1 MNAAVRLLVVRGCSS
16 IIRRY
21 QLKNPFRMG
30 TDEDIAAA
38 AAAAAAAIE
47 AAEEEKAET
56 AKEAEAAAE
65 EAEPMGELKNE
76 EEGAGSDRREH
87 DDSPESLGLKERRC
101 DRANLLPRGLG
112 RSQRQPE
119 GGGGRR

>member
-1 MNAAVRLLVVRGCSS
+1 MNAAVRLLVVRGCAS

-30 TDEDIAAA
+30 TDEEI
-38 AAAAAAAIE
+38 AAAAIE
-47 AAEEEKAET
+47 AAEEET
-56 AKEAEAAAE
+56 AKEAESAAE

-87 DDSPESLGLKERRC
+87 DDSPERLGLKERRC

>member
-1 MNAAVRLLVVRGCSS
+1 MNAAVRLLVVRGCAS

-30 TDEDIAAA
+30 TDEEI
-38 AAAAAAAIE
+38 AAAAIE
-47 AAEEEKAET
+47 P
-56 AKEAEAAAE
+56 EAAAE

-87 DDSPESLGLKERRC
+87 DDSPERLGLKERRC